1 MGWVD
6 GWASVGWV
14 DGWVWVG
21 WVDGGSVWIGEGRLL
36 SEVPEKNSGK
46 NPPFKT
52 GVLVVNPSKA
62 FSGGTVSSGSSS
74 SDSEMTGAL
83 GFRVSSLRGG
93 IGGGSGG
100 TVSSGSS
107 SSDSEMTRALGIGG
121 GSGGTVSS
129 SHSLASIDILASGV
143 PHWNKNL
150 SHSLGVGC
158 EDGFSLGL

>member
-6 GWASVGWV
+6 GWA
-14 DGWVWVG
+14 WVG

-62 FSGGTVSSGSSS
+62 FSGGTVSSWSSS
-74 SDSEMTGAL
+74 SDPEMTGAL
-83 GFRVSSLRGG
+83 GFRFSSLRGG
-93 IGGGSGG
+93 IGGRSGG

-107 SSDSEMTRALGIGG
+107 SSDSEMTGALGFRFSSLRGG
-121 GSGGTVSS
+121 HWGQKWWDC
-129 SHSLASIDILASGV
+129 IILV
-143 PHWNKNL
+143 L
-150 SHSLGVGC
+150 II
-158 EDGFSLGL
+158 

>member
-1 MGWVD
+1 M
-6 GWASVGWV
+6 
-14 DGWVWVG
+14 G

-83 GFRVSSLRGG
+83 SFRVSSLRGG

-107 SSDSEMTRALGIGG
+107 SSDSEMTGALGIGG

-129 SHSLASIDILASGV
+129 SHSLASIDILS
-143 PHWNKNL
+143 
-150 SHSLGVGC
+150 
-158 EDGFSLGL
+158 EDE